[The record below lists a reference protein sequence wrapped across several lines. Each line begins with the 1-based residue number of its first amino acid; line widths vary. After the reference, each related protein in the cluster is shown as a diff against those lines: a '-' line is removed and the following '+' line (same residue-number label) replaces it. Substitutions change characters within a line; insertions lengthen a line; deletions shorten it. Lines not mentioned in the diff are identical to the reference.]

1 MLWLKPHNVSPGNI
15 TFILENHYCTHLFM
29 STKGAVSSV
38 SRLLQDMQHGSKH
51 RSIVWAL
58 RKHFSLIF
66 IGPSQYLIAKTAVL
80 ELLFYQFELFP
91 LFGGF
96 AFRWLYVVSGCL
108 VCKLEY
114 VSSNDTLD
122 LKSKDRPQYIP
133 IWLWRYVS
141 IHTNMVCICMS
152 MDVPWPLYRGMLHS
166 TQTVLCNG
174 SKMKK
179 ARSESVPRAFFGPTK
194 TNQPPGNW

>member
-1 MLWLKPHNVSPGNI
+1 
-15 TFILENHYCTHLFM
+15 M

-38 SRLLQDMQHGSKH
+38 SRLLQDMQHRSKH

-133 IWLWRYVS
+133 IWLWRYYVS
-141 IHTNMVCICMS
+141 TVYIPTWYVYVCLWMYLCHYTEACCLLLRLDSAMVVKWKRHALKACRALFLGQPKRINRLEIDSDMLMS
-152 MDVPWPLYRGMLHS
+152 F
-166 TQTVLCNG
+166 LCF
-174 SKMKK
+174 MKFMIMK
-179 ARSESVPRAFFGPTK
+179 PYEH
-194 TNQPPGNW
+194 W